1 MNKRAIVALMAASV
15 LVLVSGCQVRP
26 AVHGHGS
33 AVVKDGPVT
42 VAVVFSDHD
51 RRLIHNYYHERY
63 QERQRHKKKGKGRK
77 GLPPGLAK
85 REQLPPGLAKRD
97 RLPPGLSGQRLPHE
111 LERKLSRL
119 PEGVVRVRIG
129 TDIVLMDGRT
139 RVVLDMVKDI
149 PID

>member
-1 MNKRAIVALMAASV
+1 MNNKLTLALVTASAV
-15 LVLVSGCQVRP
+15 LFASGCQVRP

-33 AVVKDGPVT
+33 VVVRDGPVS

-51 RRLIHNYYHERY
+51 RRYINNYYHERY
-63 QERQRHKKKGKGRK
+63 QERHRHKKKGKGRK

-85 REQLPPGLAKRD
+85 RQHLPPGLAKRD
-97 RLPPGLSGQRLPHE
+97 RLPPGLSGERLPRE

-149 PID
+149 PLD